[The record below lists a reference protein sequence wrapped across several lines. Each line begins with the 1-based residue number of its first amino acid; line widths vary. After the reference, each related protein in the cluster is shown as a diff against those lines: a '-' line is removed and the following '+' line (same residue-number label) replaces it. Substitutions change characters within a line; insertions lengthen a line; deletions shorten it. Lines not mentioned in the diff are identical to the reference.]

1 MKKLTSMWL
10 PNRNRHL
17 LTAIIALF
25 VLLLNTGCK
34 KDKDDNSGG
43 TYSFSNTEYTGT
55 ARVGNH
61 YYPRPLSL
69 RFGADETVS
78 AFSYLTLSQWQRNFE
93 GKITKVQEN
102 AQGQTE
108 VTVLF
113 DLPGNEQF
121 NSPQTFTIS
130 ADKKTITGGTP
141 PIVSMVDMKLYPKTS
156 HSIVGNWSQPA
167 NIGWFPDVNAIS
179 FDKNGQT
186 TYTQGGKPIMATADP
201 TDPSRFKLNYKQDG
215 SRITFSGINITAWP
229 EVFIIPY
236 YGVISAD
243 GKTLYLD
250 SYDFSAA
257 SLTSSF
263 STFEWNGPKG
273 VTPWLLREK

>member
-1 MKKLTSMWL
+1 MWL
-10 PNRNRHL
+10 PYCNRHL
-17 LTAIIALF
+17 LMAIIALGT
-25 VLLLNTGCK
+25 LLLNTGCK
-34 KDKDDNSGG
+34 KDKDDKSGGG
-43 TYSFSNTEYTGT
+43 TYSFSNSEYTGT

-61 YYPRPLSL
+61 YFPRPLSL

-78 AFSYLTLSQWQRNFE
+78 AFSYLTLTQWQRNFE

-108 VTVLF
+108 VTILF

-130 ADKKTITGGTP
+130 ADKSTITGGTA
-141 PIVSMVDMKLYPKTS
+141 PIISMVDMKLYPKTS
-156 HSIVGNWSQPA
+156 HSIVGAWSQPA
-167 NIGWFPDVNAIS
+167 NIGWFPDVNAIA
-179 FDKNGQT
+179 FDKQGHT
-186 TYTQGGKPIMATADP
+186 TYTQGGKLVMSSSDP
-201 TDPSRFKLNYKQDG
+201 LDTNPWKHNYKQDG
-215 SRITFSGINITAWP
+215 SRITFSGINTSAWP
-229 EVFIIPY
+229 EVYIIPY

-250 SYDFSAA
+250 SYDFSSAR
-257 SLTSSF
+257 LTSSF